1 MAFQI
6 KKDLHLNTGIYL
18 KLLSDPT
25 SAKVEKDMFDK
36 ERYTLP
42 VEMIGHDI
50 TDGSGVKWF
59 QNDKGEWIELKIG
72 KQTDFEFSGAL
83 YKKLVGNSSGTTV
96 QVMLKEINGEKG
108 TYAGWSVTPMSGGSH
123 PLEVLSKPK
132 KVVSSNSLGITWG
145 MCINNATKLTIAL
158 LEKNML
164 EGKNNMILGSISQFT
179 HDLMDVAVNGLGRW
193 EEDQIQKDQND
204 KPSEEEPTN
213 EDVPF

>member
-25 SAKVEKDMFDK
+25 SAKVEKDNFDN

-108 TYAGWSVTPMSGGSH
+108 TYAGWSVTPMSGGNH
-123 PLEVLSKPK
+123 PLEVLSKSK

-145 MCINNATKLTIAL
+145 MCINNATQLVIKDMEDGVPIADQV
-158 LEKNML
+158 EKIAR
-164 EGKNNMILGSISQFT
+164 E
-179 HDLMDVAVNGLGRW
+179 LMDVAVNGLTRW

-204 KPSEEEPTN
+204 KSSEEKPNN

>member
-25 SAKVEKDMFDK
+25 SAKVEKDNFNN

-42 VEMIGHDI
+42 VEMIGHDL

-108 TYAGWSVTPMSGGSH
+108 TYAGWSVTPMSGGNH
-123 PLEVLSKPK
+123 PLEVLSKSK

-145 MCINNATKLTIAL
+145 MCINNATKIVISWKEDYKTLDF
-158 LEKNML
+158 ML
-164 EGKNNMILGSISQFT
+164 EDIE
-179 HDLMDVAVNGLGRW
+179 DVAGGLMNIATSGLTRW

-204 KPSEEEPTN
+204 KPSEEEPNN

>member
-108 TYAGWSVTPMSGGSH
+108 TYAGWSVTPMSGGNH
-123 PLEVLSKPK
+123 PLEVLSKSK

>member
-25 SAKVEKDMFDK
+25 SAKVEKDMFDN

-42 VEMIGHDI
+42 VEMIGHDL

-108 TYAGWSVTPMSGGSH
+108 TYAGWSVTPMSGGNH
-123 PLEVLSKPK
+123 PLEVLSKSK

-145 MCINNATKLTIAL
+145 MCINNATQLVIKKMEDGVPIAEQV
-158 LEKNML
+158 EKIAR
-164 EGKNNMILGSISQFT
+164 E
-179 HDLMDVAVNGLGRW
+179 LMNVAVHGLTRW

-204 KPSEEEPTN
+204 KPSEEKPNN

>member
-18 KLLSDPT
+18 KLLNDPT

-42 VEMIGHDI
+42 VEMVGHDI

-59 QNDKGEWIELKIG
+59 QNDKGEWVELKIG

-83 YKKLVGNSSGTTV
+83 YKKLVGNGSGTTV
-96 QVMLKEINGEKG
+96 EVMLKEINGDKG
-108 TYAGWSVTPMSGGSH
+108 TYAGWSVIPMSGGNH
-123 PLEVLSKPK
+123 PLEVINKSKKP
-132 KVVSSNSLGITWG
+132 VNGSLGITWG
-145 MCINNATKLTIAL
+145 MCINNATQLVI
-158 LEKNML
+158 KNM
-164 EGKNNMILGSISQFT
+164 EDGVPVADQVEKIANK
-179 HDLMDVAVNGLGRW
+179 LMDVAVNGLVRW
-193 EEDQIQKDQND
+193 EESQN
-204 KPSEEEPTN
+204 KKEEPNN

>member
-25 SAKVEKDMFDK
+25 SAKVEKDMFDN

-42 VEMIGHDI
+42 VEMIGHDL

-108 TYAGWSVTPMSGGSH
+108 TYAGWSVTPMSGGNH
-123 PLEVLSKPK
+123 PLEVLSKSK

-145 MCINNATKLTIAL
+145 MCINNATQLVIKKMEDGVPIAEQV
-158 LEKNML
+158 EKIAR
-164 EGKNNMILGSISQFT
+164 E
-179 HDLMDVAVNGLGRW
+179 LMDVAVHGLTRW

-204 KPSEEEPTN
+204 KPSEEEPNN

>member
-18 KLLSDPT
+18 KLLNDPT

-42 VEMIGHDI
+42 IEMVGHDI

-59 QNDKGEWIELKIG
+59 QNDKGEWVELKIG

-83 YKKLVGNSSGTTV
+83 YKKLVGNGSGTTV
-96 QVMLKEINGEKG
+96 EVMLKEINGDKG
-108 TYAGWSVTPMSGGSH
+108 TYAGWSVIPMSGGNH
-123 PLEVLSKPK
+123 PLEVINKSKKP
-132 KVVSSNSLGITWG
+132 VNGSLGITWG
-145 MCINNATKLTIAL
+145 MCMNNATQLVI
-158 LEKNML
+158 KNMEDGL
-164 EGKNNMILGSISQFT
+164 PVADQVEKIANK
-179 HDLMDVAVNGLGRW
+179 LMDVAVNGLVRW
-193 EEDQIQKDQND
+193 EESQN
-204 KPSEEEPTN
+204 KKEEPKD

>member
-42 VEMIGHDI
+42 IEMIGHDI

-59 QNDKGEWIELKIG
+59 QNDQGEWVELKIG

-83 YKKLVGNSSGTTV
+83 YKKLVGNGSGTTV
-96 QVMLKEINGEKG
+96 EVKLKEINGDKG
-108 TYAGWSVTPMSGGSH
+108 KYAGWSVIPMSGGNH
-123 PLEVLSKPK
+123 PLEVLNKSKKP
-132 KVVSSNSLGITWG
+132 VNASLGITWG
-145 MCINNATKLTIAL
+145 MCINNATQVAIKQGFKDDLGKQIEQIAM
-158 LEKNML
+158 E
-164 EGKNNMILGSISQFT
+164 
-179 HDLMDVAVNGLGRW
+179 LMEVAVHGLVRW
-193 EEDQIQKDQND
+193 EESQN
-204 KPSEEEPTN
+204 KKEEPKD

>member
-25 SAKVEKDMFDK
+25 SAKVEKDMFDN

-42 VEMIGHDI
+42 VEMIGHDL

-108 TYAGWSVTPMSGGSH
+108 TYAGWSVTPMSGGNH
-123 PLEVLSKPK
+123 PLEVLNNPK

-145 MCINNATKLTIAL
+145 MCINNATKIVIDWKEDYKTLDF
-158 LEKNML
+158 ML
-164 EGKNNMILGSISQFT
+164 EDIE
-179 HDLMDVAVNGLGRW
+179 DVAGGLMNIATGGLTRW

-204 KPSEEEPTN
+204 KPSEEKPNN

>member
-25 SAKVEKDMFDK
+25 SAKVEKDMFDN

-42 VEMIGHDI
+42 VEMIGHDL

-108 TYAGWSVTPMSGGSH
+108 TYAGWSVTPMSGGNH
-123 PLEVLSKPK
+123 PLEVLSKSK

-145 MCINNATKLTIAL
+145 MCINNATKIVIDWKEDYKTLDF
-158 LEKNML
+158 ML
-164 EGKNNMILGSISQFT
+164 EDIE
-179 HDLMDVAVNGLGRW
+179 DVAGGLMNIATSGLTRW

-204 KPSEEEPTN
+204 KPSEEKPNN

>member
-25 SAKVEKDMFDK
+25 SAKVEKDNFDN

-42 VEMIGHDI
+42 VEMIGHDL

-108 TYAGWSVTPMSGGSH
+108 TYAGWSVTPMSGGNH
-123 PLEVLSKPK
+123 PLEVLSKSK

-145 MCINNATKLTIAL
+145 MCINNATKIV
-158 LEKNML
+158 
-164 EGKNNMILGSISQFT
+164 ISWKEDYKTLDFMR
-179 HDLMDVAVNGLGRW
+179 DDIEDVAFVLMDIATNGLTRW
-193 EEDQIQKDQND
+193 EEEQQQKDQND
-204 KPSEEEPTN
+204 KPSEEKPNN

>member
-18 KLLSDPT
+18 KLLNDPT

-42 VEMIGHDI
+42 VEMVGHDI

-59 QNDKGEWIELKIG
+59 QNDKGEWVELKIG

-83 YKKLVGNSSGTTV
+83 YKKLVGNGSGTTV
-96 QVMLKEINGEKG
+96 EVMLKEINGEKG
-108 TYAGWSVTPMSGGSH
+108 TYAGWSVIPMSGGNH
-123 PLEVLSKPK
+123 PLEVMNKSKKP
-132 KVVSSNSLGITWG
+132 VNGSLGITWG
-145 MCINNATKLTIAL
+145 MCINNATQLVIKKMEDGVPIADQV
-158 LEKNML
+158 EKIAN
-164 EGKNNMILGSISQFT
+164 K
-179 HDLMDVAVNGLGRW
+179 LMDVAVNGLIRW
-193 EEDQIQKDQND
+193 EESQN
-204 KPSEEEPTN
+204 KKEEPKD

>member
-25 SAKVEKDMFDK
+25 SAKVEKDMFDN

-42 VEMIGHDI
+42 VEMIGHDL

-108 TYAGWSVTPMSGGSH
+108 TYAGWSVTPMSGGNH
-123 PLEVLSKPK
+123 PLEVLSKSK

-145 MCINNATKLTIAL
+145 MCINNATQLVIKKMEDGVPIAEQV
-158 LEKNML
+158 EKIAR
-164 EGKNNMILGSISQFT
+164 E
-179 HDLMDVAVNGLGRW
+179 LMDVAVHGLTRW
-193 EEDQIQKDQND
+193 NEDQIQKDQND
-204 KPSEEEPTN
+204 KPSEEEPNN

>member
-25 SAKVEKDMFDK
+25 TAKVEKDIFDK

-42 VEMIGHDI
+42 VEMVGHDI

-59 QNDKGEWIELKIG
+59 QNDKGEWVELKIG

-83 YKKLVGNSSGTTV
+83 YKKLVGNGSGTTV
-96 QVMLKEINGEKG
+96 EVMLKEINGEKG
-108 TYAGWSVTPMSGGSH
+108 TYAGWSVIPMSGGSH
-123 PLEVLSKPK
+123 PLEVMNKSKKP
-132 KVVSSNSLGITWG
+132 VNGSLGITWG
-145 MCINNATKLTIAL
+145 MCMNNATQLVIKKMEDGVSVADQVEKIAN
-158 LEKNML
+158 E
-164 EGKNNMILGSISQFT
+164 
-179 HDLMDVAVNGLGRW
+179 LMDIAVHGLARW
-193 EEDQIQKDQND
+193 EESQN
-204 KPSEEEPTN
+204 KKEEPKD

>member
-25 SAKVEKDMFDK
+25 SAKVEKDMFDN

-42 VEMIGHDI
+42 VEMIGHDL

-108 TYAGWSVTPMSGGSH
+108 TYAGWSVTPMSGGNH
-123 PLEVLSKPK
+123 PLEVLSKSK

-145 MCINNATKLTIAL
+145 MCINNATQLVIKKMEDGVPIAEQV
-158 LEKNML
+158 EKIAR
-164 EGKNNMILGSISQFT
+164 E
-179 HDLMDVAVNGLGRW
+179 LMNVAVHGLTRW

-204 KPSEEEPTN
+204 KPSEEEPNN

>member
-18 KLLSDPT
+18 KLLNDPT

-42 VEMIGHDI
+42 VEMVGHDI

-59 QNDKGEWIELKIG
+59 QNDKGEWVELKIG

-83 YKKLVGNSSGTTV
+83 YKKLVGNGSGTTV
-96 QVMLKEINGEKG
+96 EVMLKEINGEKG
-108 TYAGWSVTPMSGGSH
+108 TYAGWSVIPMSGGNH
-123 PLEVLSKPK
+123 PLEVMNKSKKP
-132 KVVSSNSLGITWG
+132 VNGSLGITWG
-145 MCINNATKLTIAL
+145 MCINNATQLVI
-158 LEKNML
+158 KNM
-164 EGKNNMILGSISQFT
+164 EDGVPVADQVEKIANK
-179 HDLMDVAVNGLGRW
+179 LMDVAVNGLIRW
-193 EEDQIQKDQND
+193 EESQN
-204 KPSEEEPTN
+204 KKEEPNN

>member
-25 SAKVEKDMFDK
+25 SAKVEKDNFDN

-108 TYAGWSVTPMSGGSH
+108 TYAGWSVTPMSGGNH
-123 PLEVLSKPK
+123 PLEVLNNPK

-145 MCINNATKLTIAL
+145 MCINNATQLVIKDMEDGVPIADQV
-158 LEKNML
+158 EKIAR
-164 EGKNNMILGSISQFT
+164 E
-179 HDLMDVAVNGLGRW
+179 LMDVAVNGLTRW

-204 KPSEEEPTN
+204 KSSEEKPNN

>member
-25 SAKVEKDMFDK
+25 SAKVEKDMFDN

-42 VEMIGHDI
+42 VEMIGHDL

-108 TYAGWSVTPMSGGSH
+108 TYAGWSVTPMSGGNH
-123 PLEVLSKPK
+123 PLEVLNNPK

-145 MCINNATKLTIAL
+145 MCINNATQLVIKDMEDGVPIADQV
-158 LEKNML
+158 EKIAR
-164 EGKNNMILGSISQFT
+164 E
-179 HDLMDVAVNGLGRW
+179 LMDVAVNGLTRW

-204 KPSEEEPTN
+204 KSSEEKPNN

>member
-25 SAKVEKDMFDK
+25 SAKVEKDNFDN

-42 VEMIGHDI
+42 VEMIGHDL

-108 TYAGWSVTPMSGGSH
+108 TYAGWSVTPMSGGNH
-123 PLEVLSKPK
+123 PLEVLSKSK

-145 MCINNATKLTIAL
+145 MCINNATKIVIDWKEDYKTLDF
-158 LEKNML
+158 ML
-164 EGKNNMILGSISQFT
+164 EDIE
-179 HDLMDVAVNGLGRW
+179 DVAGGLMNIATSGLTRW

-204 KPSEEEPTN
+204 KPSEEKPNN

>member
-42 VEMIGHDI
+42 VEMIGHDL

-108 TYAGWSVTPMSGGSH
+108 TYAGWSVTPMSGGNH
-123 PLEVLSKPK
+123 PLEVLSKSK
-132 KVVSSNSLGITWG
+132 KIVSSNSLGITWG
-145 MCINNATKLTIAL
+145 MCINNATQLVIKDMEDGVPIADQV
-158 LEKNML
+158 EKIAR
-164 EGKNNMILGSISQFT
+164 E
-179 HDLMDVAVNGLGRW
+179 LMDVAVNGLTRW

-204 KPSEEEPTN
+204 KPSEEEPNN

>member
-25 SAKVEKDMFDK
+25 TAKVEKDIFDK

-42 VEMIGHDI
+42 VEMVGHDI

-59 QNDKGEWIELKIG
+59 QNDKGEWVELKIG

-83 YKKLVGNSSGTTV
+83 YKKLVGNGSGTTV
-96 QVMLKEINGEKG
+96 EVMLKEINGDKG
-108 TYAGWSVTPMSGGSH
+108 TYAGWSVIPMSGGNH
-123 PLEVLSKPK
+123 PLEVMNKSKKP
-132 KVVSSNSLGITWG
+132 VNGSLGITWG
-145 MCINNATKLTIAL
+145 MCMNNATQLVI
-158 LEKNML
+158 KNM
-164 EGKNNMILGSISQFT
+164 EDGVPVADQVEKIANK
-179 HDLMDVAVNGLGRW
+179 LMDVAVNGLVRW
-193 EEDQIQKDQND
+193 EESHNK
-204 KPSEEEPTN
+204 KEEPKD

>member
-42 VEMIGHDI
+42 IEMIGHDI

-108 TYAGWSVTPMSGGSH
+108 TYAGWSVTPMSGGNH
-123 PLEVLSKPK
+123 PLEVLSKSK
-132 KVVSSNSLGITWG
+132 KIVSSNSLGITWG
-145 MCINNATKLTIAL
+145 MCINNATQLVIKDMEDGVPIADQV
-158 LEKNML
+158 EKIAR
-164 EGKNNMILGSISQFT
+164 E
-179 HDLMDVAVNGLGRW
+179 LMDVAVNGLTRW

-204 KPSEEEPTN
+204 KPSEEEPNN

>member
-25 SAKVEKDMFDK
+25 TAKVEKDMFDK

-42 VEMIGHDI
+42 VEMVGHDI

-59 QNDKGEWIELKIG
+59 QNDKGEWVELKIG

-83 YKKLVGNSSGTTV
+83 YKKLVGNGSGTTV
-96 QVMLKEINGEKG
+96 EVMLKEINGDKG
-108 TYAGWSVTPMSGGSH
+108 TYAGWSVIPMSGGNH
-123 PLEVLSKPK
+123 PLEVMNKSKKP
-132 KVVSSNSLGITWG
+132 VNGSLGITWG
-145 MCINNATKLTIAL
+145 MCINNATQLVI
-158 LEKNML
+158 KNM
-164 EGKNNMILGSISQFT
+164 EDGVPVADQVEKIANK
-179 HDLMDVAVNGLGRW
+179 LMDVAVNGLVRW
-193 EEDQIQKDQND
+193 EESQN
-204 KPSEEEPTN
+204 KKEEPNN

>member
-18 KLLSDPT
+18 KLLNDPT

-42 VEMIGHDI
+42 VEMVGHDI

-59 QNDKGEWIELKIG
+59 QNDKGEWVELKIG

-83 YKKLVGNSSGTTV
+83 YKKLVGNGSGTTV
-96 QVMLKEINGEKG
+96 EVMLKEINGDKG
-108 TYAGWSVTPMSGGSH
+108 TYAGWSVIPMSGGNH
-123 PLEVLSKPK
+123 PLEVMNKSKKP
-132 KVVSSNSLGITWG
+132 VNGSLGITWG
-145 MCINNATKLTIAL
+145 MCINNATQLVI
-158 LEKNML
+158 KNM
-164 EGKNNMILGSISQFT
+164 EDGVPVADQVEKIANK
-179 HDLMDVAVNGLGRW
+179 LMDVAVNGLVRW
-193 EEDQIQKDQND
+193 EESQN
-204 KPSEEEPTN
+204 KKEEPNN